1 MAKQRFAW
9 SDSKGYTIKIFAD
22 TDQISYNPFEFET
35 ASWEVTYDAQD
46 AYEPGIVPSRMTVN
60 AVLTT
65 FPFAPALE
73 QVAKDADG
81 IFYLELWQGLSKE
94 WAGAITPSACTIEV
108 INGARFMTIT
118 AADSFYKLDLDS
130 SMYTYAGDKRLI
142 VQIGDIFNRLGLH
155 RIFDGIAVSDTTRQ
169 AGETF
174 PYQYDGL
181 YNTLSRHA
189 LVYYD
194 ENKNYRTYREI
205 LTDFCVCFGL
215 RMYQDRGFIVF
226 QDLTRV
232 NDSTYSFYTISGT
245 FLVRRAFSTSQTR
258 QVIAGGTKMY
268 LPAVKQLDIVHEFG
282 STQFAYQDTLRRV
295 QHTVITGTTSNPVY
309 TTVNG
314 IPLGSYVGD
323 GTTHFDFFNTTMRTV
338 ASYDANYNS
347 HYDIEFRLWL
357 VYGTQSTDAS
367 TWGTNLYMT
376 FSETGNINAGGLPG
390 IVTVEHNLNNFHLP
404 ATPALGRDQV
414 WIYLEVVQVSGDGLG
429 LSVPTMKYDIRL
441 DGTGQNETTY
451 RADNSARILGE
462 KLTFRT
468 RLGDI
473 PAGTPSTQAL
483 LYPAGNNIDDW
494 IEYRFDGGQAVS
506 TFNALLQITAQ
517 RLNMQRGQPQEYY
530 ELDMHGTA
538 RFTHFGYWG
547 TSYYIPISFTYTWD
561 SCRAT
566 YAQFFSYELVP
577 NDLLV
582 KRPTFELEA

>member
-9 SDSKGYTIKIFAD
+9 SDSKGYTVKIFAD

-108 INGARFMTIT
+108 INGARFMTIV

-245 FLVRRAFSTSQTR
+245 FLARRAFSTTQTR

-309 TTVNG
+309 TTKQG

-323 GTTHFDFFNTTMRTV
+323 GTTHFDFYNTTMRTV
-338 ASYDANYNS
+338 ASYPGDYNS
-347 HYDIEFRLWL
+347 RYDIEFRLWL
-357 VYGTQSTDAS
+357 VYGTQSTDAT

-376 FSETGNINAGGLPG
+376 FTESGTINAGGLPG
-390 IVTVEHNLNNFHLP
+390 IVTIEHNLNNFPWQGPGMDLP
-404 ATPALGRDQV
+404 RGCTNLWRRP
-414 WIYLEVVQVSGDGLG
+414 WLERPDHEVRYS
-429 LSVPTMKYDIRL
+429 PRR
-441 DGTGQNETTY
+441 Y
-451 RADNSARILGE
+451 RPKR
-462 KLTFRT
+462 
-468 RLGDI
+468 
-473 PAGTPSTQAL
+473 
-483 LYPAGNNIDDW
+483 
-494 IEYRFDGGQAVS
+494 
-506 TFNALLQITAQ
+506 
-517 RLNMQRGQPQEYY
+517 
-530 ELDMHGTA
+530 
-538 RFTHFGYWG
+538 
-547 TSYYIPISFTYTWD
+547 
-561 SCRAT
+561 
-566 YAQFFSYELVP
+566 
-577 NDLLV
+577 NDLPRRQQRAYFGAKAFV
-582 KRPTFELEA
+582 PHAPGGYSGRHAKHPSAAIPGW